1 MYFWSRV
8 LEYIRILKLIKGGN
22 YVLKGIVLRLR
33 FEIEIWYQAISHQ

>member
-22 YVLKGIVLRLR
+22 YVLKGIVLYLGYDLR
-33 FEIEIWYQAISHQ
+33 